1 MTAEDDNDK
10 PENPQPKRKKTT
22 RAKKIKKQEPEKDT
36 YRDQITE
43 AITKNLIEYG
53 KKRKLSQKQI
63 TTINSYVEEYLS
75 CFILLGYTPAGDPV
89 TLVNAPTTKDSDSLG
104 TLIQK
109 FMMKYMDPP
118 PAPPP
123 HY

>member
-22 RAKKIKKQEPEKDT
+22 RAKKTKKQEPEKDT

-89 TLVNAPTTKDSDSLG
+89 TLVNATTTKDSDSLG

-123 HY
+123 PY